1 MITLITLHEQV
12 TIKDEMNQSKRNK
25 DELLDTLNREEE
37 TVPTFLS
44 LSLSLS
50 LFLSLSLSLTILKS
64 KSKHPKKH
72 PETFIVLVQK

>member
-1 MITLITLHEQV
+1 
-12 TIKDEMNQSKRNK
+12 MNQSKRNK

-50 LFLSLSLSLTILKS
+50 LSFSLALSYNLEKQIKA
-64 KSKHPKKH
+64 
-72 PETFIVLVQK
+72 PEKTP